1 MHTLKQTVV
10 TAAAVLVSAA
20 AFACVEASTSAIA
33 IEANSAALDVN
44 HVHFNPWG
52 AWPDAA
58 LERFVVA
65 EADRA
70 ALNWPEA
77 VKAAEVQT
85 VGRGE

>member
-1 MHTLKQTVV
+1 MNILRQSVI
-10 TAAAVLVSAA
+10 AAAALASAS
-20 AFACVEASTSAIA
+20 AFACFEAPTSAIA
-33 IEANSAALDVN
+33 IEASSAALDVN
-44 HVHFNPWG
+44 HVYFNPWG

-65 EADRA
+65 EEERA

-77 VKAAEVQT
+77 AKAAEIQT